1 MNIVIGLGNPGTQY
15 ARNRHNVGWMVL
27 DVFAS
32 LEALRYEEKKLFSA
46 RVTQFGPLLLAKP
59 DTFMNLSGITAK
71 ALSKQYT
78 DAPIA
83 IVYDDIDIPLGEI
96 KCSFG
101 RGAGGHNGVQSVID
115 HLGTKDFLRIR
126 VGVRPVHEELQAK
139 ILPPNGFE
147 TFLLGNFAPFEEEL
161 RDKGIGKA
169 IKVLEDLP
177 HKAIEELMNLY
188 N

>member
-1 MNIVIGLGNPGTQY
+1 MNIVIGLGNPGTAY
-15 ARNRHNVGWMVL
+15 AQHRHNVGFMTLSVL
-27 DVFAS
+27 AALESVHFA
-32 LEALRYEEKKLFSA
+32 EKKIFSA
-46 RVTQFGPLLLAKP
+46 HIAQFGELLMVKP

-71 ALSKQYT
+71 AVSKQYT

-126 VGVRPVHEELQAK
+126 IGVRPVHEELQSK

-147 TFLLGNFAPFEEEL
+147 TFLLSNFAPFEYEL
-161 RDKGIGKA
+161 RDQGIGKA
-169 IKVLEDLP
+169 IKVIESLP
-177 HKAIEELMNLY
+177 FKAMEEIMNLY